1 MAKTQT
7 VVAVLDD
14 EPEMRK
20 ALRRLLT
27 FRGFRVEEYEG
38 GQDLL
43 AAIGL
48 QRPDCLLLDL
58 YMPGCSGF
66 EVLEALRSRQIG
78 VPVIVITAHDEP
90 DTTERAAALGVSA
103 YLKKPVDR
111 ETLLSAI
118 QAAMRHEKVLI
129 LPRAARGQ

>member
-1 MAKTQT
+1 MAAT
-7 VVAVLDD
+7 VQRVIAVLDD

-27 FRGFRVEEYEG
+27 GRGFRVEEYERG
-38 GQDLL
+38 GDFL

-58 YMPGCSGF
+58 YMPEFSGY
-66 EVLEALRSRQIG
+66 EVMEAFRVRRIS

-90 DTTERAAALGVSA
+90 GTTEHVRALGALA

-111 ETLLSAI
+111 DVLLSAI
-118 QAAMRHEKVLI
+118 QAAMTHDKE
-129 LPRAARGQ
+129 P

>member
-1 MAKTQT
+1 
-7 VVAVLDD
+7 VLDD

-27 FRGFRVEEYEG
+27 GRGFRVEEYERG
-38 GQDLL
+38 GDFL
-43 AAIGL
+43 AAIGS

-58 YMPGCSGF
+58 YMPEFSGF
-66 EVLEALRSRQIG
+66 EVLEAFRVRQIS
-78 VPVIVITAHDEP
+78 VPVIIITAHDEP
-90 DTTERAAALGVSA
+90 DTIERVCALGVSS

-118 QAAMRHEKVLI
+118 EAAMTHEEK
-129 LPRAARGQ
+129 P